1 MLGTTELL
9 VQLDEDNDGQDP
21 NSQIQVTVLEVKVEG
36 DRTGIARGDKHQIE
50 VKNFIE
56 PSDE

>member
-1 MLGTTELL
+1 MFGTTELL
-9 VQLDEDNDGQDP
+9 VQLDGDNDGEDP
-21 NSQIQVTVLEVKVEG
+21 NSRIQVTVLEVKKVG
-36 DRTGIARGDKHQIE
+36 DRAGLIRGDTLPIE